1 MQLRVSEQA
10 GQTGQ
15 QRRRLGMATTWPH
28 ARPGHSGPPQQA
40 SWFIGLPPTFL
51 PSLIWLLSIW
61 APVPPAHGAVDEG
74 VCGPT
79 CQQRQVTPRW
89 FCPLRSGWRTGL
101 TAGHPGPRS
110 TVCSSG
116 PSAPSSLSCFLFRVG
131 AKFSI
136 SNVGSTW
143 LPQPRRQTS
152 SLAKTRSSPHPDEHR
167 ALHGPSLPALRPLT
181 GCMTWVTGLGLSVP
195 QFPRLRATGTRS
207 SRGHVGERTRHAES
221 SRAGGQ
227 RLRPRAAVAAGGA
240 ASGPLG
246 RHHVLSTQHG
256 VWHPAT
262 PTKSSAAVS
271 AL

>member
-1 MQLRVSEQA
+1 MSHSRGGGRGPGPGAGNAWAPRHRGSHTQQRSMQLRVSEQA

-116 PSAPSSLSCFLFRVG
+116 PSAPSIPQL
-131 AKFSI
+131 
-136 SNVGSTW
+136 
-143 LPQPRRQTS
+143 LPFPCRCQILHLECRFDLAPPAAAADVVPGQNAIVS
-152 SLAKTRSSPHPDEHR
+152 SFYVLNCQA
-167 ALHGPSLPALRPLT
+167 ALCT
-181 GCMTWVTGLGLSVP
+181 KGLH
-195 QFPRLRATGTRS
+195 Q
-207 SRGHVGERTRHAES
+207 
-221 SRAGGQ
+221 
-227 RLRPRAAVAAGGA
+227 
-240 ASGPLG
+240 
-246 RHHVLSTQHG
+246 
-256 VWHPAT
+256 
-262 PTKSSAAVS
+262 
-271 AL
+271 